1 MEVKTYQHKK
11 MLVMIVL
18 LFAVAMFLVGR
29 LGYIMIGQGEYYSQ
43 KANDLHER
51 ERAIKAPRGRIIDRN
66 GVVLAGNRSVCTISV
81 IHSQLTDPEE
91 VIRVLCEHLGLSEDT
106 VRTKVEKISSREKIA
121 SNVDMEVADRIREYH
136 LDGVMI
142 DDDYR
147 RYYPYDTLAS
157 KVLGFT
163 GADNQGIVGLEVKYD
178 SVLQGTEGYILTLTD
193 AHGIEI
199 DHAAEHRKEPVEGND
214 LHISLDANIQKYA
227 EQEASKA
234 LIAKEAIGVS
244 IIVMNPNNG
253 EIYAMVNEPEYNL
266 NDPYTLIDPTIVTSD
281 EALNNAES
289 SDESA
294 EIDTTEPAVTKQ
306 DALNM
311 MWRNFCVNDTYE
323 PGSIFKTVTATAAF
337 EHGTV
342 RVDDVFQ
349 CPGYRIIGN
358 WTIKCHKRTGHG
370 TETFREGIM
379 NSCNPVFMDV
389 GLRTGSDAV
398 YETYEKLGLLGKTG
412 IDLPGEAGSILHPKD
427 EVQDVDLAV
436 MSFGQSLQFT
446 PIQILTAVST
456 IVNGGNKITP
466 HFGTYVTDTEGNV
479 VDTFEYPVTEH
490 VISEETSRTMRELM
504 EAVVM
509 EGGGSKGQV
518 EGYRIAGKTATS
530 EKLPR
535 GNGKYISS
543 YIGAVPADNP
553 QVITLVLINEPT
565 GIYYGGTIAAPISAR
580 IYENILP
587 YLGLYPTYEGEE

>member
-1 MEVKTYQHKK
+1 
-11 MLVMIVL
+11 
-18 LFAVAMFLVGR
+18 
-29 LGYIMIGQGEYYSQ
+29 MIGQNEYFSQ
-43 KANDLHER
+43 RANDLHER

-81 IHSQLTDPEE
+81 IHSQLTDPEQ
-91 VIRVLCEHLGLSEDT
+91 VIRVLSSQLDISEDDI
-106 VRTKVEKISSREKIA
+106 RKKVEKVSSRENIA
-121 SNVDMEVADRIREYH
+121 SNVDMNIADAIRNYH

-142 DDDYR
+142 DDDYK

-157 KVLGFT
+157 KVIGFT

-199 DHAAEHRKEPVEGND
+199 DHAAEHRKEPIEGND
-214 LHISLDANIQKYA
+214 LHISLDVNIQKYA
-227 EQEASKA
+227 EQEAEKA
-234 LIAKEAIGVS
+234 LIAKEATGVS

-253 EIYAMVNEPEYNL
+253 EIYAMVNAPEYNL
-266 NDPYTLIDPTIVTSD
+266 NEPYTLIDPLAVSSVSDPDSDPEEAAEDSGTADNMQTISR
-281 EALNNAES
+281 
-289 SDESA
+289 
-294 EIDTTEPAVTKQ
+294 Q

-323 PGSIFKTVTATAAF
+323 PGSIFKTVTATSAL

-342 RVDDVFQ
+342 KVDDVFN
-349 CPGYRIIGN
+349 CPGFRIIGN

-389 GLRTGSDAV
+389 GLRTGTDAI
-398 YETYEKLGLLGKTG
+398 YETYEQLGLTGKTG

-466 HFGTYVTDTEGNV
+466 HFGSYVTDDEGNV
-479 VDTFEYPVTEH
+479 IQTYEYPVKEH
-490 VISEETSRTMRELM
+490 VISEETSHTMLELM

-535 GNGKYISS
+535 GNGKYIAS
-543 YIGAVPADNP
+543 YIGVAPADHP

-565 GIYYGGTIAAPISAR
+565 GIYYGGTIAAPVSSR

-587 YLGLYPTYEGEE
+587 YLGLYPTYQEEE

>member
-1 MEVKTYQHKK
+1 
-11 MLVMIVL
+11 MIVL

-121 SNVDMEVADRIREYH
+121 SNVDMETADRIREYH

-227 EQEASKA
+227 EQEARKA

-281 EALNNAES
+281 EALDNTES
-289 SDESA
+289 SDEST
-294 EIDTTEPAVTKQ
+294 EIDTTGPAVTKQ

-342 RVDDVFQ
+342 SVDDVFQ

-466 HFGTYVTDTEGNV
+466 HFGTYVTDAEGNV

-543 YIGAVPADNP
+543 YIGAVPAENP

>member
-1 MEVKTYQHKK
+1 
-11 MLVMIVL
+11 MIVL

>member
-1 MEVKTYQHKK
+1 
-11 MLVMIVL
+11 MIVL

-121 SNVDMEVADRIREYH
+121 SNVDMEAADRIREYH

-227 EQEASKA
+227 EQEARKA

-281 EALNNAES
+281 EALDNTES
-289 SDESA
+289 SGEST
-294 EIDTTEPAVTKQ
+294 EIDTTGPAVTKQ

-342 RVDDVFQ
+342 SVDDVFQ

-398 YETYEKLGLLGKTG
+398 YDTYEKLGLTGKTG

-466 HFGTYVTDTEGNV
+466 HFGTYVTDAEGNV

-543 YIGAVPADNP
+543 YIGAVPAENP

>member
-1 MEVKTYQHKK
+1 
-11 MLVMIVL
+11 MIVL

-81 IHSQLTDPEE
+81 IHSRLTDPEE

-121 SNVDMEVADRIREYH
+121 SNVDMEAADRIREYH

-199 DHAAEHRKEPVEGND
+199 DHAAEQRKEPVEGND

-227 EQEASKA
+227 EQEARKA

-281 EALNNAES
+281 EALDNTES
-289 SDESA
+289 SGEST
-294 EIDTTEPAVTKQ
+294 EIDTTGPAVTKQ

-342 RVDDVFQ
+342 SVDDVFQ

-466 HFGTYVTDTEGNV
+466 HFGTYVTDAEGNV

-543 YIGAVPADNP
+543 YIGAVPAENP

>member
-253 EIYAMVNEPEYNL
+253 EIYAMVNEPEYSL

-289 SDESA
+289 SGESA

-543 YIGAVPADNP
+543 YIGAVPAENP

>member
-1 MEVKTYQHKK
+1 
-11 MLVMIVL
+11 MIVL

-253 EIYAMVNEPEYNL
+253 EIYAMVNEPEYSL

-289 SDESA
+289 SGESA

-543 YIGAVPADNP
+543 YIGAVPAENP